1 MGLVAAGL
9 AIPFAGVLG
18 IGTKQVASG
27 MTKLPAELKT
37 QPLAQRTVMV
47 DAAGNVIATL
57 YDENRINVPLSQI
70 SRKMVKSIVAIEDYR
85 YYQHGALDLKG
96 TLRALITNQANNG
109 AVVQGGSSI
118 TQQMVKL
125 TLLSQAKGKK
135 ELAGRDRRHV
145 RPQGA
150 RAALRDRL
158 RAAVLQGLDPG
169 ALPQPR
175 LLRRRRVRHPVGRPP
190 LLQQERQGPR
200 LARVGR
206 AGRAGQEPDRLRPDQ
221 LPRPGPRASRHRA
234 RPDGPAQRDHRREGR
249 PAEGR
254 RTSACTW
261 STPRTAACSPARRSS
276 ATTSSTGS
284 TTTRRWAT
292 RSRSA
297 RSSSGPAA

>member
-1 MGLVAAGL
+1 
-9 AIPFAGVLG
+9 
-18 IGTKQVASG
+18 
-27 MTKLPAELKT
+27 
-37 QPLAQRTVMV
+37 
-47 DAAGNVIATL
+47 
-57 YDENRINVPLSQI
+57 
-70 SRKMVKSIVAIEDYR
+70 MVKSIVAIEDYR

-109 AVVQGGSSI
+109 RGPGWLVDHPADG
-118 TQQMVKL
+118 
-125 TLLSQAKGKK
+125 QADAAEPG
-135 ELAGRDRRHV
+135 EGQEGARGRDRRHV

-175 LLRRRRVRHPVGRPP
+175 LLRRRRLRHPVGRPS

-234 RPDGPAQRDHRREGR
+234 RPDGPAQRDHRRQGR
-249 PAEGR
+249 PAEGQE
-254 RTSACTW
+254 
-261 STPRTAACSPARRSS
+261 PRPARGQHPERLRVLPCAVLLRLRPQPALPRQVAGRHGRGAQGAHQVRRPDHPHHDRPADAGRCRRVGRRPRPTRPTRPSAGWRWSS
-276 ATTSSTGS
+276 RAPAT
-284 TTTRRWAT
+284 
-292 RSRSA
+292 
-297 RSSSGPAA
+297 